1 MSPQVCTYVR
11 RQGQNAGVPCGN
23 LVTAL
28 DPNHRYCSHHYRRI
42 LVPAATASAAT
53 ASVAAS
59 AAVTAAPASPG
70 DVRAIL
76 TELHSQLTELVA
88 RVDAA
93 LQRV

>member
-1 MSPQVCTYVR
+1 MPPPVCTYVR

-42 LVPAATASAAT
+42 LVPAA
-53 ASVAAS
+53 AAS
-59 AAVTAAPASPG
+59 SAVVPAAPVTTTPASPG
-70 DVRAIL
+70 DMRAIL

>member
-42 LVPAATASAAT
+42 LVPAATASAAP
-53 ASVAAS
+53 AAPATVS
-59 AAVTAAPASPG
+59 AAPASPG